1 MAAVLSIRV
10 SDDLYASLGE
20 AATSVGLSRNQL
32 VKQILAERLGEDP
45 GYAALANYLSGINHR
60 ILKRLTRIQPRLA
73 AVLEE
78 ELSDVLGAAP
88 DESA

>member
-32 VKQILAERLGEDP
+32 VKQIVQERLGQDP
-45 GYAALANYLSGINHR
+45 GFAAVSNFLSGVNHK
-60 ILKRLTRIQPRLA
+60 ILKRMSRIQPRLRA
-73 AVLEE
+73 ILDE
-78 ELSDVLGAAP
+78 ELSDILS
-88 DESA
+88 DENE